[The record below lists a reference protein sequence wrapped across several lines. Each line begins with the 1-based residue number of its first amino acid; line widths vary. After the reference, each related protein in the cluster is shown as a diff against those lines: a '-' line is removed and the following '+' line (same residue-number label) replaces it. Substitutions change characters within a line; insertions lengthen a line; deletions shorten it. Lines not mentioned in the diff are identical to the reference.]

1 MTSADQTATPAP
13 AAASAAAAPVAAA
26 AATPARTVL
35 TCTASASCRRCG
47 AVVSI
52 AGEEPATVLRTLQ
65 QALDT
70 ADWRRATSGHRL
82 CLTCAT
88 LEGMP

>member
-1 MTSADQTATPAP
+1 MASADQTATPAP
-13 AAASAAAAPVAAA
+13 AAASAAAAAAK
-26 AATPARTVL
+26 TVL
-35 TCTASASCRRCG
+35 TCTASASCRRCA
-47 AVVSI
+47 AVISI
-52 AGEEPATVLRTLQ
+52 AGEDPATVLKTLQ